1 MHHKLLGPCSIQGIS
16 LPISMFNKLF
26 PFRLYSN
33 VAKLGR
39 ADRGLYAGKSLS
51 YGNTISEFGNRNR
64 RTWKPNIQRASLY
77 SSTLQ
82 ERVKLRVSTEALRV
96 IDRVG
101 GLDAYIIG
109 QKVPESECARKL
121 KERILLKK
129 LETEV
134 N

>member
-1 MHHKLLGPCSIQGIS
+1 MQICTLHPQHIPIYRALSLMLHKL
-16 LPISMFNKLF
+16 
-26 PFRLYSN
+26 FRCYSN

-82 ERVKLRVSTEALRV
+82 EKVKLRVSTEALRI
-96 IDRVG
+96 IDKVG
-101 GLDAYIIG
+101 GLDAYILG
-109 QKVPESECARKL
+109 QKVPESECAKKL
-121 KERILLKK
+121 KERILMKK
-129 LETEV
+129 LELEGSM
-134 N
+134 